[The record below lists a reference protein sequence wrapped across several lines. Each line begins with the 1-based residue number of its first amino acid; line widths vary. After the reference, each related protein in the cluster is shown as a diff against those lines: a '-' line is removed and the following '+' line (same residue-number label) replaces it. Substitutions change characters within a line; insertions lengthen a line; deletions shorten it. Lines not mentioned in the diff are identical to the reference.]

1 MDDGAVDVSI
11 AEDDVGESVDIE
23 LDVIGVEEEDWANAP
38 AVISATMAAPVTIRF
53 IYSSS

>member
-23 LDVIGVEEEDWANAP
+23 LDVIGVEEEAWANAP